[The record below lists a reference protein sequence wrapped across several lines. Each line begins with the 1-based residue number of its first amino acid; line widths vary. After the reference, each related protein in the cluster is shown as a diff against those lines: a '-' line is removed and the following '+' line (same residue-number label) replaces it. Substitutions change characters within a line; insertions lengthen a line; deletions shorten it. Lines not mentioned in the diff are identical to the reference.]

1 MIYIFILGIFIFL
14 LPLLI
19 IIGLIVSYL
28 THQIFME
35 DDDDFE

>member
-14 LPLLI
+14 LPVLI
-19 IIGLIVSYL
+19 IIGLIVNYL
-28 THQIFME
+28 THQIFTE